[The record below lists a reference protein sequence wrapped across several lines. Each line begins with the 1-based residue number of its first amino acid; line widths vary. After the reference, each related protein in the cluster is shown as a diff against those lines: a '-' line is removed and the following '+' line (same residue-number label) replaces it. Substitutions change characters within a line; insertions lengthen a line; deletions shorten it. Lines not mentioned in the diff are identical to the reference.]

1 MLRPVTSGPGLVS
14 SPSAELGSALAQTQ
28 LAAVTKLDYHTLK
41 VSLLENNLLTTFN
54 NNWKDILSS
63 NIIKDNNFQ
72 INIENK

>member
-54 NNWKDILSS
+54 NN
-63 NIIKDNNFQ
+63 
-72 INIENK
+72 